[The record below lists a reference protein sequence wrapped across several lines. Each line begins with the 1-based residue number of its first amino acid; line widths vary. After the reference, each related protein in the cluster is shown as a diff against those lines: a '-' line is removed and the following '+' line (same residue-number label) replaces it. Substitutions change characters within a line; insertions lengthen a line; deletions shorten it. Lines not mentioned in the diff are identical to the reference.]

1 VSEKDLTRLIEILER
16 ALGREWIDA
25 AEWIRSLPEASIA
38 AIEAK
43 IIANDFAGLF
53 REIETAAASAA
64 RTFAAAT
71 HAAFERAGRAEAK
84 WIDKQPSMK
93 ERLIRFDAQ
102 DSEVIRAAREN
113 TYKNVQGLVEE
124 TRENLR
130 TVLVDGQRAGT
141 NPRVMAREI
150 RHSIGLTDQQAKWV
164 RSYEADLRAG
174 RFSQARSRE
183 LHDNRLLRNV
193 KRGDTLT
200 DAQIEKAVER
210 YRKAQLKYRA
220 EMIARTEAGR
230 NVHSGSEE
238 AFRQAIARGDLAA
251 EDVESEWHPGPRT
264 KHARDGHRAAS
275 LLEQRPRWGETFLLP
290 SGARMAHP
298 GDDSHGAGASD
309 IVHCRCT
316 RSLTLA

>member
-1 VSEKDLTRLIEILER
+1 MSEKDLTRLIEILER

-25 AEWIRSLPEASIA
+25 AEWIRSLPEASLA

-64 RTFAAAT
+64 QTFAAAT

-150 RHSIGLTDQQAKWV
+150 RHSIGLTDQQAQWV

-174 RFSQARSRE
+174 RFSAARSRE
-183 LHDNRLLRNV
+183 LHDDRLLRGV

-200 DAQIEKAVER
+200 DAQVEKAVER

-230 NVHSGSEE
+230 NVHAGSEE
-238 AFRQAIARGDLAA
+238 SFRQAIARGDLTA
-251 EDVESEWHPGPRT
+251 DDIVGEWHPGPRR
-264 KHARDGHRAAS
+264 KHSRDHHRS
-275 LLEQRPRWGETFLLP
+275 SFLLEQRPRFGEMFVMDDGVRMRHPHDENGT
-290 SGARMAHP
+290 ARHV
-298 GDDSHGAGASD
+298 
-309 IVHCRCT
+309 IHCKCT